1 MKNRFFRAL
10 IYVLA
15 SIAILLAVS
24 FANAADSTSFN
35 PTAITVKVE
44 SAGGVPIGGVIPW
57 FSTSIPKG
65 YLKCDGNSFSASS
78 YPKLH
83 IALGATNVP
92 DLRGVFLRG
101 VDDGKGI
108 DTGRTLNSYEAASS
122 TMKLTRQTADISV
135 YRHGYPDN
143 HPPRAKYPVYSTIS
157 MGDDGSWSN
166 WGVTSAATKV
176 AYHSGSGSASSG
188 NMIQDDYTYGVR
200 FKADGDNKGGPANVA
215 VMYIIRAK

>member
-1 MKNRFFRAL
+1 MKNRFFRAS

-15 SIAILLAVS
+15 SITILFAIS

-78 YPKLH
+78 YPKLQ

-122 TMKLTRQTADISV
+122 TMKLTRQTKDITRL
-135 YRHGYPDN
+135 RHGYPRN
-143 HPPRAKYPVYSTIS
+143 PPSAIYPIYGTIS
-157 MGDDGSWSN
+157 VGDNGNWSN

-176 AYHSGSGSASSG
+176 SYHDGTGSQGSG
-188 NMIQDDYTYGVR
+188 NPIQDNYTYGVR
-200 FKADGDNKGGPANVA
+200 FKAEGMNSGGPANVS